1 MTRTRVAIA
10 MTAVLALAV
19 PAAAQDR
26 PMGPERSVT
35 TTGQANVKLAPDRA
49 WVNVGI
55 EARALKSQDAQ
66 KKAALVMTAIQNE
79 LKTLGIPESAL
90 RTVSFNLHA
99 DWDYSNNR
107 RVLRGYVVSNIVEV
121 KVDDL
126 TKVADVLDKSIAAG
140 GNQIHG
146 VRWDL
151 QNRDRVERD
160 ALRQAVEDA
169 KQRAEVSVA
178 AAGAR
183 LGPVLRIHEQRFD
196 FQPRPMMD
204 MAMMRQSAAAPAP
217 PMPETPINPGEIEVR
232 ASVTVAFGI
241 Q

>member
-1 MTRTRVAIA
+1 MTRTRIG
-10 MTAVLALAV
+10 MMMAVLALAA
-19 PAAAQDR
+19 PAMAQDTR
-26 PMGPERSVT
+26 PAGPERSVT

-49 WVNVGI
+49 WVSVGI
-55 EARALKSQDAQ
+55 EARAPKSQEAQ
-66 KKAALVMTAIQNE
+66 KKAALVMTAIQTE
-79 LKTLGIPESAL
+79 LKALGIPGNAI

-99 DWDYSNNR
+99 DWDYTNNR
-107 RVLRGYVVSNIVEV
+107 RVLRGYVVSNMAEV

-126 TKVADVLDKSIAAG
+126 TKVADVLDRSISAG
-140 GNQIHG
+140 GNTIHG

-183 LGPVLRIHEQRFD
+183 LGPVLRINEQRFEY
-196 FQPRPMMD
+196 QPRQMMD
-204 MAMMRQSAAAPAP
+204 AGMMRAQRAEALA
-217 PMPETPINPGEIEVR
+217 MPDTPINPGEIEVR
-232 ASVTVAFGI
+232 ASVTVAFSI
-241 Q
+241 L

>member
-1 MTRTRVAIA
+1 MRSTRAGMV
-10 MTAVLALAV
+10 MMAVLALSA
-19 PAAAQDR
+19 PAMAQDR
-26 PMGPERSVT
+26 PMAPERSVT

-55 EARALKSQDAQ
+55 EARAPKSQEAQ
-66 KKAALVMTAIQNE
+66 KKAALVMTAIQTE
-79 LKTLGIPESAL
+79 LKALGIPDNAI

-99 DWDYSNNR
+99 DWDYPNSR
-107 RVLRGYVVSNIVEV
+107 RVRGYVVSNMVEV

-126 TKVADVLDKSIAAG
+126 TKVADVLDRSIAAG
-140 GNQIHG
+140 GNTIHG

-169 KQRAEVSVA
+169 KQRAEVSVT

-183 LGPVLRIHEQRFD
+183 LGPVLRINEQRFEY
-196 FQPRPMMD
+196 QPRQMMD
-204 MAMMRQSAAAPAP
+204 VGMMRGQAAAAPA
-217 PMPETPINPGEIEVR
+217 MPETPVNPGEIEVR
-232 ASVTVAFGI
+232 ASVTVAFSI
-241 Q
+241 L

>member
-1 MTRTRVAIA
+1 MTRTRVA
-10 MTAVLALAV
+10 MLMMVVLGLAA
-19 PAAAQDR
+19 PAAAQER
-26 PMGPERSVT
+26 PVGPERSVT

-55 EARALKSQDAQ
+55 EARAPKSQDAQ
-66 KKAALVMTAIQNE
+66 KKAALVMTAIQHE
-79 LKTLGIPESAL
+79 LKVLGIPENAL

-99 DWDYSNNR
+99 DWDYTNNR

-146 VRWDL
+146 VRWDI
-151 QNRDRVERD
+151 QNRERVERD

-183 LGPVLRIHEQRFD
+183 LGPVLRIHEQRFEY
-196 FQPRPMMD
+196 QPRPMME
-204 MAMMRQSAAAPAP
+204 MAMARGQAAAAPA
-217 PMPETPINPGEIEVR
+217 MPETPINPGEIEVR
-232 ASVTVAFGI
+232 ASVTVAFSI
-241 Q
+241 L